1 MISYWQQTAWFNHT
15 DVAVI
20 GGGIVGL
27 SAAIH
32 LKLKEPALRVS
43 LFEKGVIPNGAS
55 TRNAGFA
62 TFGSVSEL
70 ADDLSKHTENKVFNL
85 TRERFEGLKLL
96 RKLTGDG
103 NIRYEPCGGYEVFK
117 TQEEFEQYADL
128 IPQMNQALKE
138 YTGLENTFLI
148 PSETTQTFGFKNLHQ
163 GLIFNQHEG
172 ALHSGLMIQTLM
184 QKACDLGVQLLYGF
198 DVDSIKSTGNGANI
212 NFKNPALSLDCKA
225 VLVCTNGFSRPLFP
239 DLDVKPA
246 RGLIIVT
253 EPIPALK
260 INSTFHHNKGYDY
273 FRNIDGRLLLG
284 GGRNLDVEGE
294 TTTEPGINRKI
305 YDYLLSLLHNT
316 ILPGIKP
323 KIDYTWTGT
332 MGIGNSKKP
341 IVQQTEPHV
350 FCAIRMGGMGV
361 ALGSQTGADAADMV
375 INEIF

>member
-1 MISYWQQTAWFNHT
+1 MISYWQQTAWFDRT
-15 DVAVI
+15 DVAII

-43 LFEKGVIPNGAS
+43 LFERGAIPAGAS

-70 ADDLSKHTENKVFNL
+70 ADDLTKHSADVVFAL
-85 TRERFEGLKLL
+85 ARERFEGLKLL
-96 RKLTGDG
+96 RKLTGDD

-148 PSETTQTFGFKNLHQ
+148 PNQTASTFGFNNLTQ

-172 ALHSGLMIQTLM
+172 ALHSGCMIQTLM
-184 QKACDLGVQLLYGF
+184 QKARDIGVQLLYGF
-198 DVDSIKSTGNGANI
+198 DVDGIKSTGNGVNI
-212 NFKNPALSLDCKA
+212 SFKNPALSLDCKT
-225 VLVCTNGFSRPLFP
+225 VLVCTNGFSKPLFP

-253 EPIPALK
+253 EPIPGLK
-260 INSTFHHNKGYDY
+260 IKGTFHHNKGYDY
-273 FRNIDGRLLLG
+273 FRNIDGRILLG
-284 GGRNLDVEGE
+284 GGRNLDVERE
-294 TTTEPGINRKI
+294 TTTEYGVNPTI
-305 YDYLLSLLHNT
+305 YEYLLSLLHNT
-316 ILPGIKP
+316 LLPEIKP

-332 MGIGNSKKP
+332 MGIGASKKP
-341 IVQQTEPHV
+341 IIQETEPHV

-375 INEIF
+375 LRNL